1 MRGLSCGEM
10 GGRHAQNA
18 ICGEVGAGEGG
29 RDRSRTQHA
38 RRDPDDRGMDGVG

>member
-29 RDRSRTQHA
+29 RDWQHA
-38 RRDPDDRGMDGVG
+38 LSAYSARAVRSG